1 MLEGIREDYLE
12 KEINKICAKQMFGE
26 VIIEEEITLNQNTSE
41 LSTTEVVVYKPKQ
54 SVLQSPR
61 RDAMSLKDGRG
72 RFCANADFK
81 TNYDELNDRTTTLYS
96 ANPSLILP
104 SDEHG
109 NSKML
114 EYSENG
120 ESQYLH
126 IVLPTS
132 ELNILN
138 SAGQAYSGTNSSSDP
153 MFVEIGC
160 KIFEI
165 NHIKG
170 EPVVKTTGLH

>member
-1 MLEGIREDYLE
+1 
-12 KEINKICAKQMFGE
+12 
-26 VIIEEEITLNQNTSE
+26 
-41 LSTTEVVVYKPKQ
+41 
-54 SVLQSPR
+54 
-61 RDAMSLKDGRG
+61 MSLKDGRG
-72 RFCANADFK
+72 RFCANNDYK
-81 TNYDELNDRTTTLYS
+81 TSYDELNDRTTTLFS
-96 ANPSLILP
+96 AKPSLILP

-120 ESQYLH
+120 DSQYLH

-170 EPVVKTTGLH
+170 EPVVNTTSDEI